1 MGQARFSRARDLI
14 RASPADRSKRRRRCG
29 SSGSALGFASFQA
42 VQVFKVDGRE
52 PMPRRLLDGVVG
64 VVVAGDTIPLLAEQ
78 ICSSPS
84 SLPSRKRGRGESPS
98 MTTTLVELAIR

>member
-1 MGQARFSRARDLI
+1 
-14 RASPADRSKRRRRCG
+14 
-29 SSGSALGFASFQA
+29 
-42 VQVFKVDGRE
+42 
-52 PMPRRLLDGVVG
+52 MPRRLLDGVVG